1 MSLFDPVAL
10 CQTYFDAW
18 RRHDA
23 QAICAALAPDGHY
36 EDPLTSGPI
45 RGDALCGYVQQLW
58 SAFPDLDF
66 ELGAVHRVADGCV
79 HGAWTMTGTNS
90 GSFQGLPPTGRSV
103 RLSGL
108 DVIDV
113 GPAGLKHVLGYFDS
127 AVVPRQLGLDVVV
140 QPRQIGPVHLGVSTV
155 MRRDVPVQ
163 PGVLAFTELIARTD
177 AHVQPIRGMVRQ
189 TLIEQLGNP
198 AFLGFTGAV
207 AGRRMTTVSAWTSHE
222 AMSAALRTGS
232 HVAAMRAF
240 YSDGVAEGAYT
251 SVYTRVRFGP
261 YWRHC
266 GQCGA
271 MARLDQPRGHCSEC
285 HAPVEALA

>member
-1 MSLFDPVAL
+1 MSPFDPLAL

-23 QAICAALAPDGHY
+23 QAICAALAPGGHY
-36 EDPLTSGPI
+36 EDPLTGGPI

-66 ELGAVHRVADGCV
+66 ELGSVHRVAEGCV
-79 HGAWTMTGTNS
+79 HGAWTMVGTHG
-90 GSFQGLPPTGRSV
+90 GSFHGLPPTGRSV
-103 RLSGL
+103 RLNGL

-113 GPAGLKHVLGYFDS
+113 GPAGVKHVLGYFDS

-140 QPRQIGPVHLGVSTV
+140 QPREIGPVHFGVSTV
-155 MRRDVPVQ
+155 VRRDVPVQ

-177 AHVQPIRGMVRQ
+177 AHVHPIREMSRQ
-189 TLIEQLGNP
+189 TVIEQLGNP
-198 AFLGFTGAV
+198 AFLGFTSAV

-222 AMSAALRTGS
+222 AMSTALHTGA

-240 YSDGVAEGAYT
+240 YSDGLADSAYT
-251 SVYTRVRFGP
+251 SVYTRVRVGP
-261 YWRHC
+261 YWRRC
-266 GQCGA
+266 VECGA
-271 MARLDQPRGHCSEC
+271 MTRLDQPRGHCSEC

>member
-1 MSLFDPVAL
+1 MSPFDPLAL

-23 QAICAALAPDGHY
+23 QAICAALAPGGHY
-36 EDPLTSGPI
+36 EDPLTGGPI

-66 ELGAVHRVADGCV
+66 ELGSVHRVAEGCV
-79 HGAWTMTGTNS
+79 HGAWTMVGTHG
-90 GSFQGLPPTGRSV
+90 GSFHGLPPTGRSV
-103 RLSGL
+103 RLNGL

-113 GPAGLKHVLGYFDS
+113 GPAGVKHVLGYFDS

-140 QPRQIGPVHLGVSTV
+140 QPSEIRPVHFGVSTV
-155 MRRDVPVQ
+155 VRRDVPVQ

-177 AHVQPIRGMVRQ
+177 AHVHPIREMSRHTV
-189 TLIEQLGNP
+189 IEQLGNP
-198 AFLGFTGAV
+198 AFLGFTSAV

-222 AMSAALRTGS
+222 AMSTALHTGA

-240 YSDGVAEGAYT
+240 YSDGLADSAYT
-251 SVYTRVRFGP
+251 SVYTRVRVGP
-261 YWRHC
+261 YWRRC
-266 GQCGA
+266 VECGA
-271 MARLDQPRGHCSEC
+271 MTRLDQPRGHCSEC